1 MTVWG
6 KVTANMRLK
15 LLSAALAVFVWLFA
29 TGAREGEREFLLPIE
44 FVNLPQGLKVAK
56 PPLERVDVRV
66 SGQRLLLLR
75 LAPSRLAVRL
85 DMAHLREG
93 TVRFSGLERCVSVP
107 NGVRI
112 ARINP
117 SSLELRLVK
126 TESTG
131 DVR

>member
-1 MTVWG
+1 MIVWE
-6 KVTANMRLK
+6 KFSANMRLK
-15 LLSAALAVFVWLFA
+15 LLSVLLAVFVWFFA
-29 TGAREGEREFLLPIE
+29 TGQREWEREFLLPLE
-44 FVNLPQGLKVAK
+44 LMNLPKGLKVAR
-56 PPLERVDVRV
+56 PFLENVDVMV

-85 DMAHLREG
+85 DMTGLREG
-93 TVRFSGLERCVSVP
+93 TVSFSSLEKSLSIP
-107 NGVRI
+107 DGVRI
-112 ARINP
+112 TRINP